1 MKTLESM
8 ISNNAYEEIIN
19 KINEAVGEEAAEYI
33 FPAVKK
39 ALEEGDGKVRES
51 ILSSWLNVDTLRV
64 CSHCGSIMQEGW
76 YLDWH
81 GYACSDECCMAVMNI
96 DKNEFDL
103 YSIFKPEIEEF
114 LTDEGEDRKIEE
126 LTKEEISEI
135 TSDIIDG
142 LDAYYYTEW
151 V

>member
-8 ISNNAYEEIIN
+8 ISNNAYEEII
-19 KINEAVGEEAAEYI
+19 KKVNEAVGEEAAEYI

-51 ILSSWLNVDTLRV
+51 ILSSWLDVDTLRV

-81 GYACSDECCMAVMNI
+81 GYACSDECCMAVMNV
-96 DKNEFDL
+96 DKNEFDR

-114 LTDEGEDRKIEE
+114 LTDEGEGRKIEE

-135 TSDIIDG
+135 ISRIIDG

-151 V
+151 